1 MGPEVYGAPENPSA
15 IVLRHNYSVDGIQ
28 FFSPSSFS
36 QQLGLMSRPA
46 GYRVAPHRHNSVE
59 RTIKVTQEV
68 LLVRLGNCQVNLY
81 NEVNIVEHSIE
92 LSSGD
97 VILLAHGGHEVIM
110 RTDCEI
116 LEVKQGPYA
125 GELDKSPLFP

>member
-1 MGPEVYGAPENPSA
+1 MDPEIYGAPDNPSA
-15 IVLRHNYSVDGIQ
+15 IVLRHDYSVPGIR
-28 FFSPSSFS
+28 FFSPPSFS
-36 QQLGLMSRPA
+36 QQLGLMSRPS
-46 GYRVAPHRHNSVE
+46 GHRVAPHRHNPVE

-68 LLVRLGNCQVNLY
+68 LLIRSGSCQVNLY
-81 NEVNIVEHSIE
+81 DEANMIEHTIE

-110 RTDCEI
+110 KTDCEI

-125 GELDKSPLFP
+125 GEHDKSPLFP